1 MAATV
6 RSFSPHYRS
15 RPKCRRPLRPAGQ
28 PGGHSRPGFGFSAR
42 RLPPLSCRSMAF
54 ALTSPAFTDGSA
66 VPAKYTCDG
75 ADVSPPL
82 VWSGAPAGTVSFA
95 LLVDD
100 PDAPAGTWVH
110 WVLYNLPATAGG
122 RAWRDERPLGRE
134 QPPLGRARGPE
145 HAHAAARHGQADAA
159 RVSRLSRRGG
169 GAGHAV
175 RTPAAAGARPE
186 TAAVRGGRD
195 VRQRRRARRHVPHAP
210 VSRR

>member
-54 ALTSPAFTDGSA
+54 ALTSPAFADGSA

-95 LLVDD
+95 LPVDD
-100 PDAPAGTWVH
+100 P
-110 WVLYNLPATAGG
+110 
-122 RAWRDERPLGRE
+122 
-134 QPPLGRARGPE
+134 
-145 HAHAAARHGQADAA
+145 AARQKDVEAA
-159 RVSRLSRRGG
+159 MQ
-169 GAGHAV
+169 GHTLGMAQLV
-175 RTPAAAGARPE
+175 GTY
-186 TAAVRGGRD
+186 
-195 VRQRRRARRHVPHAP
+195 ARRK
-210 VSRR
+210 R